1 MLVTMIKKE
10 IKVYTRTKNNKEY
23 TTYRI
28 NINKTD
34 NIEPGTVYIL
44 NEQEYNQ
51 VKELEQENKQLQEQ
65 LNSQDKEKIQEQVS
79 NEIEINDLKELQENY
94 INHIQELEQE
104 LKELHQDK
112 EQDIKEFKEQEQDL
126 INKFYRILKVY
137 DTGIA
142 ALKDSSMFTRLFRKN
157 NLIQELEQG
166 YNDIENLITG
176 NDHQE
181 KTINYVPATNNE

>member
-1 MLVTMIKKE
+1 MIQKE

-65 LNSQDKEKIQEQVS
+65 LNNKDKEQIQEQ
-79 NEIEINDLKELQENY
+79 IPIDDLKELQENY
-94 INHIQELEQE
+94 LQHIKELEQQ
-104 LKELHQDK
+104 LKNLHQDK
-112 EQDIKEFKEQEQDL
+112 EQDIKKFKEQEQDL
-126 INKFYRILKVY
+126 INTFYQVLKIY

-142 ALKDSSMFTRLFRKN
+142 TLKDSSMFTRIFRKN
-157 NLIQELEQG
+157 NLIAELQQG
-166 YNDIENLITG
+166 YNDIEELIPG
-176 NDHQE
+176 NGHQE
-181 KTINYVPATNNE
+181 NTINYVPANNSQD

>member
-1 MLVTMIKKE
+1 MWVIMIQKE

-44 NEQEYNQ
+44 NEQEYNR

-65 LNSQDKEKIQEQVS
+65 LNNQDKEQVTS
-79 NEIEINDLKELQENY
+79 NEIEITDLKELQENY
-94 INHIQELEQE
+94 IKHIQDLEKQ
-104 LKELHQDK
+104 LKDLHQDK
-112 EQDIKEFKEQEQDL
+112 EQDIKKFKEQEQDL
-126 INKFYRILKVY
+126 INTIYRILKIY
-137 DTGIA
+137 DTGIV
-142 ALKDSSMFTRLFRKN
+142 ALKDSSMFTRIFRKN

-166 YNDIENLITG
+166 YNDIENLIPG

-181 KTINYVPATNNE
+181 KTINYVPASNNKE